1 MDNMKST
8 WLWIAA
14 VVLATATSAFADKSG
29 PINDPT
35 NEPPPVGTVIDQL
48 TGLPIVGTYNT
59 RTATFVAGS
68 TTTNL
73 SFALREDPAFIDLAD
88 VSLVD
93 MTTSSGNLLV
103 NGDFGAGP
111 VGASAPTGWAY
122 LNTFGASFGGF
133 VQSGCGPGATATNPG
148 NNCYDDGAVQAY
160 DAINQLVSTTIGDVY
175 QVSYEYRDTCA
186 GSCGTAGGVTLYQ
199 PISTNGDVSD
209 IGGNGRD
216 MFVYAG
222 ASVPTAATPEPS
234 SLLLFGSGLLAL
246 GGAIRRRLSL

>member
-35 NEPPPVGTVIDQL
+35 NEPPPAGTIIDQL
-48 TGLPIVGTYNT
+48 TGLPILDSYNT
-59 RTATFVAGS
+59 RTANFVAGS

-73 SFALREDPAFIDLAD
+73 SFAFREDPAFINLGN

-93 MTTSSGNLLV
+93 LTTSSGNLLL
-103 NGDFGAGP
+103 NGDFGLGP
-111 VGASAPTGWAY
+111 VGSSAPTDWAY
-122 LNTFGASFGGF
+122 LNNFGASFGG
-133 VQSGCGPGATATNPG
+133 VVRSSCGPGATATNPG
-148 NNCYDDGAVQAY
+148 NNCYHDGAVQAY
-160 DAINQLVSTTIGDVY
+160 DAINQLVSTTIGDLY
-175 QVSYEYRDTCA
+175 QVSYEYLDTC
-186 GSCGTAGGVTLYQ
+186 GGDCGATFYQ

-209 IGGNGRD
+209 TGGNGID

-222 ASVPTAATPEPS
+222 ASVPTPSVPEPS
-234 SLLLFGSGLLAL
+234 TLLLFGSGLLTL